1 MSNMV
6 KILKLPSARID
17 LAGAVIVCASVA
29 CAGAEGMMTRLDPG
43 EVKPRGWLR
52 DWCETAR
59 DGYLLHL
66 DEYDAEF
73 RRAWSVDYTPT
84 GARLSWQPVKNE
96 KTGEM
101 EPGFWSAEGGNYWFG
116 GVVPM
121 AAQLDD
127 PKLLELARRR
137 LGPLVAHMHENSLS
151 FIWWLDRRKPEDLT
165 SITEPKVGDRAWAF
179 FASGIFGRTLCDY
192 YRVTRDPKA
201 LEALEWG
208 LNDPQCARW
217 SATYVSAAV
226 EALRLG
232 AGKSIAA
239 AVDFARK
246 EVFDKKFYYAR
257 GPKERGA
264 KVPHGVTKLW
274 YWEPN
279 GHGVLTHENLLAV
292 LRMYEHTGERRY
304 LDSVLEWMV
313 FFDSFAWQPTGVPV
327 CDEGF
332 GLTGG
337 NRGTETCDV
346 FLSNYLRSEL
356 AAVTGD
362 GKWCDDVERGFFNA
376 AAACTSRDFKR
387 HCYIQTPDMVTKD
400 QPGDRL
406 TFSSGEENVRC
417 RMKPTH
423 YPLCCTASLC
433 RNLPG
438 YISASWLRTPDD
450 GLAAALWMPCDVKTQ
465 VRGKSVGISVK
476 TDYPFGE
483 TVAMELKLD
492 DGPQAFPLVLHI
504 PGWCQEAKVSVNG
517 ECVKAEVCRGFV
529 RLERPWTSGD
539 RIDLVFP
546 MVPRLETGVDR
557 NGPTEK
563 GWASVVCGPL
573 LFSLGFPEKDED
585 TGADPAFAWDY
596 WLDPATALVGAKVE
610 RKPMP
615 AKWGWQLDA
624 PVRVSVKAATG
635 ETLSLVPY
643 GCTRLR
649 KTMFSRGLPQ
659 ETRGGQ

>member
-43 EVKPRGWLR
+43 EVKPRRWLR

-192 YRVTRDPKA
+192 YRVTRDSKA

-217 SATYVSAAV
+217 SAMYVSAAV

-438 YISASWLRTPDD
+438 YISAS
-450 GLAAALWMPCDVKTQ
+450 
-465 VRGKSVGISVK
+465 
-476 TDYPFGE
+476 
-483 TVAMELKLD
+483 
-492 DGPQAFPLVLHI
+492 
-504 PGWCQEAKVSVNG
+504 
-517 ECVKAEVCRGFV
+517 
-529 RLERPWTSGD
+529 
-539 RIDLVFP
+539 
-546 MVPRLETGVDR
+546 
-557 NGPTEK
+557 
-563 GWASVVCGPL
+563 
-573 LFSLGFPEKDED
+573 
-585 TGADPAFAWDY
+585 
-596 WLDPATALVGAKVE
+596 
-610 RKPMP
+610 
-615 AKWGWQLDA
+615 
-624 PVRVSVKAATG
+624 
-635 ETLSLVPY
+635 
-643 GCTRLR
+643 
-649 KTMFSRGLPQ
+649 
-659 ETRGGQ
+659 